1 MLPGTAQVWTVGMKD
16 VQLVHVST
24 RKVLSVTGERYPD
37 WGENM
42 TEVVTA
48 KADKMVGDNKWTA
61 DFIRYPKYSQ

>member
-1 MLPGTAQVWTVGMKD
+1 MKD

-24 RKVLSVTGERYPD
+24 RKILSVTGEKYPA

>member
-1 MLPGTAQVWTVGMKD
+1 MPGTAQVWTVGMRD

-24 RKVLSVTGERYPD
+24 RKVLAVTGETYPD

-42 TEVVTA
+42 TEVVTT
-48 KADKMVGDNKWTA
+48 KAEEIVGNNKWTV

>member
-24 RKVLSVTGERYPD
+24 RKVLAVTGETYPD

-42 TEVVTA
+42 TEVVTT
-48 KADKMVGDNKWTA
+48 KDDKMGEHNKWTA